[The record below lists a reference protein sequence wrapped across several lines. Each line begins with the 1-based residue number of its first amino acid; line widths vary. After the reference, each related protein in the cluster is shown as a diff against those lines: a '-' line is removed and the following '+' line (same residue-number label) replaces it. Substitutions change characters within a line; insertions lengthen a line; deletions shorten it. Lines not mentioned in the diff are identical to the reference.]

1 MGEWKVPRKA
11 LVVRGDQFAIFGF
24 ADLLE
29 LVGTQLKYYL
39 QGYKGRRL

>member
-1 MGEWKVPRKA
+1 MGEWKVHRKA
-11 LVVRGDQFAIFGF
+11 LVVRGEHFAISGF

-29 LVGTQLKYYL
+29 LVGTQSKYYL